1 MSEDTLEV
9 LVKIGN
15 RFYEGKLHPQ
25 KVGQHVEIQD
35 TIPDLSMIV
44 WKNAI
49 GDRGPFE
56 VAERDSNKN
65 NASFSRLTEYLNL
78 HDGKA
83 TISTYF
89 VWKFSDSSGSVGRKG
104 KV

>member
-1 MSEDTLEV
+1 MSEEVEV
-9 LVKIGN
+9 LLKIGN

-25 KVGQHVEIQD
+25 KVGEHIEIQNN
-35 TIPDLSMIV
+35 IPDLSMIV

-56 VAERDSNKN
+56 VAERVPNKN
-65 NASFSRLTEYLNL
+65 NASFSRLTEYLSL

-89 VWKFSDSSGSVGRKG
+89 VWKFSDSSGSIGRKP